1 MNTTLNRGAL
11 LLLIPAIA
19 VFLLLLVSPL
29 ANILFESFRL
39 FEPGRVGAAPG
50 APFTL
55 LNYTELLKPAYA
67 LYFYDTF
74 RISLIATIVG
84 LMIGYPIAYYIARQR
99 TALIRKLGVGFL
111 IAMMFLSVLV
121 RVYAIALTFGPVGF
135 LRQITALTGLSPNSV
150 MIAQIMIVA
159 GLLHYVIPISAL
171 TLVGTI
177 QNVNPRL
184 AEAAQALGAP
194 RWLSHL
200 TVTLPLSIRG
210 ILSAFLIC
218 YTLSI
223 AAFVMPMVL
232 GKGQIY
238 FVSNLIYARF
248 GEVANYPSGSALS
261 MIMLVLSLVIIY
273 LVTRVASTGW
283 DTD

>member
-1 MNTTLNRGAL
+1 MNTTFNRGAL
-11 LLLIPAIA
+11 LLLIPAVSA
-19 VFLLLLVSPL
+19 FVLLLVSPL
-29 ANILFESFRL
+29 LNVLLESIR
-39 FEPGRVGAAPG
+39 EYTPGRVGAAPG

-55 LNYTELLKPAYA
+55 ANYTDLLQPAYA
-67 LYFYDTF
+67 LYFVDTF
-74 RISLIATIVG
+74 RLSLIATLVG
-84 LMIGYPIAYYIARQR
+84 LAIGYPIAYYIARQR
-99 TALIRKLGVGFL
+99 SSLTRKLGVGFL

-135 LRQITALTGLSPNSV
+135 LRQITQLTGLSPNSV

-171 TLVGTI
+171 TLIGTI

-184 AEAAQALGAP
+184 AEAGQALGAP
-194 RWLSHL
+194 RWASHM
-200 TVTLPLSIRG
+200 TITLPLSMRG

-223 AAFVMPMVL
+223 GAFVMPMVL

-261 MIMLVLSLVIIY
+261 MIMLVLSLLIIY
-273 LVTRVASTGW
+273 SVTRIATARW
-283 DTD
+283 EHI